1 MSDPYIYVI
10 IALLPLSA
18 SMLLVQSNP
27 YYALI
32 VRGVLGAIAA
42 LSYSILGAADVALTE
57 ALVGTLL
64 AITLYA
70 VTVRS
75 SMAIRLGVIKD
86 LSIDGDNQFGKL
98 IGALRTVAAKWYM
111 RLELVSYE
119 DTQTMHQALMDREIH
134 AVCLKPES
142 AGDSERGGA
151 VGEGETPPFQTAT
164 RIQRLYDIMK
174 TELPSETLLTYVNP
188 SASTPDSAEQHK

>member
-10 IALLPLSA
+10 IALLPLA
-18 SMLLVQSNP
+18 AGMLLLQSNP

-32 VRGVLGAIAA
+32 VRGILGAMAV

-75 SMAIRLGVIKD
+75 SMVIRLGVIKD
-86 LSIDGDNQFGKL
+86 LSIDGDLQFGQL
-98 IGALRTVAAKWYM
+98 IDALRTVAAKWYM
-111 RLELVSYE
+111 RLELVSYQ
-119 DTQTMHQALMDREIH
+119 DTQTMHQALIDKEIH
-134 AVCLKPES
+134 ALCVKPEI
-142 AGDSERGGA
+142 AEDSERGGA
-151 VGEGETPPFQTAT
+151 VGEGETPLYQTAT

-174 TELPSETLLTYVNP
+174 TELPSGTLLTYVNP
-188 SASTPDSAEQHK
+188 SASTPDSAEQHQ

>member
-10 IALLPLSA
+10 IALLPLA
-18 SMLLVQSNP
+18 AGMLLLQSNP

-32 VRGVLGAIAA
+32 VRGILGAMAV

-75 SMAIRLGVIKD
+75 SMVIRLGVIKD
-86 LSIDGDNQFGKL
+86 LSIDGDLQFGQL
-98 IGALRTVAAKWYM
+98 IDALRTVAAKWYM

-119 DTQTMHQALMDREIH
+119 DTQTLHQALMDRDIH
-134 AVCLKPES
+134 ALCVKPEL
-142 AGDSERGGA
+142 AEDSERDA
-151 VGEGETPPFQTAT
+151 AIHDDETPPYQTAT

-174 TELPSETLLTYVNP
+174 TELPSGTLLTYVNS
-188 SASTPDSAEQHK
+188 SASTPDSGEQHK